1 MFSQFHKGKI
11 TLGASQVGANAGD
24 VRHASCISGS
34 ERFPGG
40 GLGNP
45 HSFLQNS
52 MDRGTWWARVHRVTK
67 SWTQLK
73 QLHTHAR

>member
-24 VRHASCISGS
+24 VSWISGS

-40 GLGNP
+40 GLATHTLSCRIPWTEELGGLE
-45 HSFLQNS
+45 SIGSQ
-52 MDRGTWWARVHRVTK
+52 RVGHD
-67 SWTQLK
+67 
-73 QLHTHAR
+73 